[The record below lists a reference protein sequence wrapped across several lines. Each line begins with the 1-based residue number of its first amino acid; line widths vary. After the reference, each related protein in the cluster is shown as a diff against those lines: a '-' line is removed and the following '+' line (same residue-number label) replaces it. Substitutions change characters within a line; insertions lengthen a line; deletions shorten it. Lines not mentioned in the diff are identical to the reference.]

1 MKKVF
6 VFFVLY
12 FAFSSPL
19 SATEPPRIDGV
30 RTTYD
35 SELRFSFYV
44 SGAFKKDLE
53 DAINS
58 GMPTSFT
65 YVVKLYRKKN
75 MWLDEQLGSWK
86 FNHTVKYD
94 ALKQEYQVNIEE
106 KNSIE
111 TTKDFDV
118 AKAMMVT
125 GNDVIISPIPALK
138 KNEVYELKLMAELD
152 VVRIPSV
159 FKYLFFFV
167 KLWDFKTDWY
177 SHEFTI

>member
-19 SATEPPRIDGV
+19 PAATGPRVDGV
-30 RTTYD
+30 RTIYD

-53 DAINS
+53 DAVNS

-65 YVVKLYRKKN
+65 YKVKLYRKKN
-75 MWLDEQLGSWK
+75 MWFDEQLGSWK

-94 ALKQEYQVNIEE
+94 ALKQEYQVSIEE
-106 KNSIE
+106 KNLVE
-111 TTKDFDV
+111 TTKDFDT
-118 AKAMMVT
+118 AKAMMAT

-138 KNEVYELKLMAELD
+138 KGEFYEIKLMAELD

-167 KLWDFKTDWY
+167 KLWDFETDWY
-177 SHEFTI
+177 SHRFTI